1 MHLLEKSVDI
11 SLKKIKRSLYHWRS
25 EPAKED
31 LDELAESLK
40 AEGQIHNVSLVK
52 LHQPARGVEYE
63 LINGHRRYMAA
74 KLAELETLR
83 ADIYEFDPEEVAD
96 ESKRAQSIL
105 KFLFAANLQEELQ
118 PLERAETYRQAL
130 EMFGLDPEEL
140 AEFFGRSPAEVS
152 MDLKY
157 LFIDPAVSKTIKEN
171 YEKISSEHVRLLAEY
186 SAPTRRGWALSPEQQ
201 MLLIERV
208 MSGEDK
214 LLQTSPR
221 ALEREVKKLRKE
233 ARQAGKKGVRPTDE
247 VKKTVAALERDTRKL
262 VSLELP
268 NEIDFVA
275 KSQLISQL
283 HTIAGELV
291 RYARDKVSR
300 VPEEVLQR

>member
-1 MHLLEKSVDI
+1 MHLLEKSVDTE
-11 SLKKIKRSLYHWRS
+11 LTKIKRSLYHWRS
-25 EPAKED
+25 EPAQED

-40 AEGQIHNVSLVK
+40 TEGQIHNVSLVK
-52 LHQPARGVEYE
+52 LPQPARGVEYE
-63 LINGHRRYMAA
+63 LVNGHRRFMAA
-74 KLAELETLR
+74 KQANIVALR
-83 ADIYEFDPEEVAD
+83 ADIYELDPD
-96 ESKRAQSIL
+96 EITDENKHAQSIL

-130 EMFGLDPEEL
+130 NVFVLDPEEL
-140 AEFFGRSPAEVS
+140 AGFFGRTPAEVS
-152 MDLKY
+152 ADLKY
-157 LFIDPAVSKTIKEN
+157 LFIDPTVAKTIRDN

-201 MLLIERV
+201 MMLTQRV
-208 MSGEDK
+208 ITGEDK
-214 LLQTSPR
+214 VIQTSPP
-221 ALEREVKKLRKE
+221 AFKREVEKLRKE
-233 ARQAGKKGVRPTDE
+233 ARQAGRKGARPMDE
-247 VKKTVAALERDTRKL
+247 VKKAVAALERDTRKL

-268 NEIDFVA
+268 SEIDFVA

-291 RYARDKVSR
+291 RYARDTVSR